1 VALTE
6 SKNAD
11 QPGRLSL
18 AGLNAAVRAWLADG
32 SDRSITQR
40 VASAAFVI
48 RVFSA
53 ALIYGSQILFARW
66 MGSFEFGI
74 YVYVWTWVLLVGD
87 LADLGLAS
95 AAQRFIPEYTR
106 RKSFDLLR
114 GFLLRS
120 RWLAVMSAIAVA
132 IVAAS
137 LVQLIKPWLAD
148 YVVIPLSIACITLP
162 FYALMQIQDGIA
174 RSYDWIDLA
183 LVPPYV
189 TRHLV
194 MLALMATAFLAG
206 FPTNAETAI
215 AAVVVS
221 FALTVVAQ
229 SVALNRRLART
240 VVAGDGRGE
249 VKAWFAISLPILMV
263 DAFYHYFGRFIHAA
277 SRCKSIFGNAGIAAV
292 VVVR

>member
-240 VVAGDGRGE
+240 VEAGDGRGE